1 MAAVR
6 DSFKYSGEPRGND
19 PAWRVDIALGPSPRT
34 GAWVTVLAAAALVA
48 TLEAQLPGAAKA
60 AIAGALAVAAVRAVR
75 HGAWREGSG
84 AVRRLAVDLAGRVEI
99 EHADGRSAR
108 GRLATGSFVAPWL
121 TVVRWVPEGA
131 RLSRAI
137 AIVPDAVEAGEFRRL
152 RILLK
157 WR

>member
-34 GAWVTVLAAAALVA
+34 GAWVTALAAAALVA
-48 TLEAQLPGAAKA
+48 TLEAQLPWAAKA
-60 AIAGALAVAAVRAVR
+60 AIAVALGVAAVRSVR
-75 HGAWREGSG
+75 REAWREGAG
-84 AVRRLAVDLAGRVEI
+84 AVRRLAVDLAGRVEV
-99 EHADGRSAR
+99 EHADGRPDR
-108 GRLATGSFVAPWL
+108 GRLADGSFVAPWL

-131 RLSRAI
+131 RFSRAI
-137 AIVPDAVEAGEFRRL
+137 AIVPDAVEGSEFRRL